1 MCDEYMYVELRYEYY
16 WVRVHQVVVR
26 VLRSSSTSNCR
37 MSTTEYEY
45 IKLWYEYY
53 GVRVHRI
60 VVRVLGS
67 KSTSSCGTSTTEYE
81 YIVLWYEYYGVR
93 VHRVVVRVLR
103 RTSTS
108 SCGTSTTEYEYIKL
122 WYENGWRR
130 TAVRNSG
137 VSWCENS
144 FTEASQRSAKW
155 MRSLLKTSHG
165 KPFESIATMFN

>member
-1 MCDEYMYVELRYEYY
+1 MYQHLSACEDVPTPVCVWTCNNTLECVNMYQHLCAWEHVRTSIC
-16 WVRVHQVVVR
+16 VRVNIVLTSVNMWTHTNSCLCEHVWWVHVRWVAVR
-26 VLRSSSTSNCR
+26 VLLS
-37 MSTTEYEY
+37 
-45 IKLWYEYY
+45 
-53 GVRVHRI
+53 
-60 VVRVLGS
+60 
-67 KSTSSCGTSTTEYE
+67 
-81 YIVLWYEYYGVR
+81 
-93 VHRVVVRVLR
+93 
-103 RTSTS
+103 TSTS